1 MGGGDE
7 KQNDQCQLTGKG
19 KLTNKPISNKQLIPT
34 ERRELEKILFCTG
47 DSKGIKSS
55 GLPAFTKASKHLVS
69 QCV

>member
-34 ERRELEKILFCTG
+34 ERRELEKILFVQVTQRG
-47 DSKGIKSS
+47 
-55 GLPAFTKASKHLVS
+55 
-69 QCV
+69 